1 MRKIILGFCLL
12 LVVGLAAYWR
22 ARSLRPM
29 LGVAYAGENKV
40 VLWSTTALVREPVA
54 TLVFGDRLE
63 ILQREGNNV
72 EVRTEQGTRGW
83 VDARTLISSDLW
95 QKSQKL
101 LDRARVMP
109 VEARGHT
116 KVVSNLRLEP
126 GRDGA
131 RIRQFGREVP
141 LVLLERRA
149 VEAHSAPTTDE
160 GEPKTSEEN
169 GPRLEDWWLV
179 LAQPKDGV
187 TAAGW
192 VLGRFIDLD
201 LPSPL
206 PDYASTA
213 GLRVVAWFALNQ
225 VADPMGGP
233 RTQYLLVGTHGG
245 EGQPCDFSALRVYTW
260 SVKHQ
265 RYETAYVESSL
276 CGELPVATTPPVKSG
291 GDVYFRFKNT
301 NSNAEEEREYRMR
314 QTIVRR
320 IRGAESGARSKS

>member
-1 MRKIILGFCLL
+1 MRKIILGSCLL

-22 ARSLRPM
+22 ARSQRPL

-63 ILQREGNNV
+63 MLKREGSSV
-72 EVRTEQGTRGW
+72 EVRTEQGITGW
-83 VDARTLISSDLW
+83 IDARALISSDLW
-95 QKSQKL
+95 QQAQKL
-101 LDRARVMP
+101 LERAKGMP

-116 KVVSNLRLEP
+116 KVVSNLRVEP

-141 LVLLERRA
+141 LALLERRV
-149 VEAHSAPTTDE
+149 VEMRPAPTADE
-160 GEPKTSEEN
+160 GEPNAGEEN
-169 GPRLEDWWLV
+169 GPKPEDWWLV
-179 LAQPKDGV
+179 LAQPKEGAAV
-187 TAAGW
+187 AGW

-225 VADPMGGP
+225 VADRTGGP
-233 RTQYLLVGTHGG
+233 KTQYLLVGTRGG
-245 EGQPCDFSALRVYTW
+245 DGQPCDFSTLRVYTW
-260 SVKHQ
+260 AVKHQ
-265 RYETAYVESSL
+265 RYETAYVESGL
-276 CGELPVATTPPVKSG
+276 CGQLPVISTPPASPG
-291 GDVYFRFKNT
+291 GDVYFRFKTSGANG
-301 NSNAEEEREYRMR
+301 EQGREYRMR

-320 IRGAESGARSKS
+320 IREGGSGARSM